1 MMSDDRRDG
10 EGATPSDRPK
20 SGPDTA
26 GMLTGGIGADDRRR
40 IGRNLRLLY
49 GSVLDQPL
57 PERFTRLI
65 DELAAAS
72 KNSEGS

>member
-1 MMSDDRRDG
+1 MTDDRRDRQ
-10 EGATPSDRPK
+10 GAPPPAPSA
-20 SGPDTA
+20 SGSGA
-26 GMLTGGIGADDRRR
+26 GGSSADGIGADDRRR

>member
-1 MMSDDRRDG
+1 MTDDRRDR
-10 EGATPSDRPK
+10 EGVVPSSPT
-20 SGPDTA
+20 SPNPATA
-26 GMLTGGIGADDRRR
+26 GSSTGGIGDAGRRR

-49 GSVLDQPL
+49 GGVLDQPL

-72 KNSEGS
+72 QNREGA